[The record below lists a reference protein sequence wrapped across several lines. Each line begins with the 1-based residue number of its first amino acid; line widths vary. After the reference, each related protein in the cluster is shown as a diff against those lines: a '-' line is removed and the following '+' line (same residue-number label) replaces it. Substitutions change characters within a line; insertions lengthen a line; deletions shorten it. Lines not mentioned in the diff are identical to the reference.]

1 MTKRINQQPDDTSA
15 TITQLA
21 AAMAALG
28 HYNGTNSDAEHAQE
42 AARLGSEPYY
52 RLLLVN
58 ALLGGVEVEAMI
70 ADSASVSEAHL
81 RAAHQQA
88 LSAAGAADDPAKL
101 LGFLRWRTLRIAG
114 PLRDIAQDEATGPVP
129 LAAAHA
135 AEGLQRLLAVSAA
148 GQEPASAAP
157 QTLTTDLQTARDAL
171 TAAVTNID
179 IMLRLLQHAEDTFS
193 C

>member
-1 MTKRINQQPDDTSA
+1 MTKRINQEPDDTPA
-15 TITQLA
+15 TVTQLA

-28 HYNGTNSDAEHAQE
+28 YYNGTNSDAEHAQE

-52 RLLLVN
+52 RLLLAN
-58 ALLGGVEVEAMI
+58 ALLGGVEVEAMM
-70 ADSASVSEAHL
+70 ADSAGVSGAHL
-81 RAAHQQA
+81 RAAHQHA
-88 LSAAGAADDPAKL
+88 LSSAGAADDPAKL

-148 GQEPASAAP
+148 GHDPARTTP

-171 TAAVTNID
+171 TTAVENID
-179 IMLRLLQHAEDTFS
+179 IMLRLLQHVEDTLS
-193 C
+193 R